1 MWVCVYCIYVYV
13 WIYVCVYVQM
23 CVYVYMCDSVSA
35 WQTDIHN
42 QKNKHSYVQ
51 TTARTNLQIDDH
63 TDAIVKHNHT
73 HIKT

>member
-1 MWVCVYCIYVYV
+1 
-13 WIYVCVYVQM
+13 
-23 CVYVYMCDSVSA
+23 MCDSVSA